1 MQGASRMSAFASPIK
16 DNGDGT
22 WTTTDPPTK
31 FDPNSAPG
39 AQVTR
44 DREGTITSVDLD
56 GADAEV
62 DRQNRAAA
70 QSGFD
75 DARQWAAQY
84 QD

>member
-1 MQGASRMSAFASPIK
+1 MSAWASPIK
-16 DNGDGT
+16 NNSDGT
-22 WTTTDPPTK
+22 WTTTDPPTN
-31 FDPNSAPG
+31 FDPLSAPG
-39 AQVTR
+39 AAVTR
-44 DREGTITSVDLD
+44 NRQGTITSVDLD

-75 DARQWAAQY
+75 DAAQWAAQW